1 MNGQTVSLTVYITQQ
16 PISLDSI
23 VKLTGITCLDLSL
36 FLPGPTVTQI
46 MADHGARVIKIESLG
61 EGEPNRHIGQR
72 RGEETVY
79 FACTHRGKESLA
91 LNLKDPRGLEIFMQ
105 LARNADVVVE
115 SFRPGVVKRLGVDY
129 QAVRAVKPD
138 IVYASISA
146 YGQSGPLVADPAH
159 DLAVEAMCGL
169 LSTNVDADDKPVIP
183 GMPAGDML
191 AATLTLSGIL
201 MALYRRSETGQ
212 GDYLDVAMM
221 DSILAC
227 MPNSMGAVFADKV
240 PPVPKH
246 ERIWGGNAL
255 YRIYETSDGGHVALG
270 GSEIKFAR
278 NLLTALGREDLIP
291 LCELPPGTGQLPV
304 VDFLTETFRSRTRAE
319 WEAFFAD
326 LDVCFA
332 PVNDLRTG
340 LDLPQTRHREMCIED
355 ETGKEHL
362 GTPLKFSAEPAE
374 LNLRAP
380 VHGEHTAAIL
390 AELGY
395 SEESATELI
404 DGGVVAN

>member
-1 MNGQTVSLTVYITQQ
+1 MK
-16 PISLDSI
+16 LD
-23 VKLTGITCLDLSL
+23 GITCLDLSL
-36 FLPGPTVTQI
+36 FLPGPTTTQI
-46 MADHGARVIKIESLG
+46 MADHGARIIKIESLG
-61 EGEPNRHIGQR
+61 EGEPNRHIGQTR
-72 RGEETVY
+72 DGESVY
-79 FACTHRGKESLA
+79 FACTHRGKESLT
-91 LNLKDPRGLEIFMQ
+91 LNLKEPAGLDIFMS
-105 LARNADVVVE
+105 LARSADVIVE

-129 QAVRAVKPD
+129 ESVRAVKPD

-169 LSTNVDADDKPVIP
+169 LSNNVDAADKPVIP
-183 GMPAGDML
+183 GIPAGDML

-201 MALYRRSETGQ
+201 MALLRRQQTGE

-221 DSILAC
+221 DSILAS
-227 MPNSMGAVFADKV
+227 MPNSMGAVFADKR
-240 PPVPKH
+240 PPVPKD

-255 YRIYETSDGGHVALG
+255 YRIYETADGEHIALG

-278 NLLTALGREDLIP
+278 NLLTNLERVDLIP
-291 LCELPPGTGQLPV
+291 LCELPPGPGQLPV
-304 VDFLTETFRSRTRAE
+304 VEFLTETFSSRTKAE
-319 WEAFFAD
+319 WIDFFTG

-355 ETGKEHL
+355 ADGREHL
-362 GTPLKFSAEPAE
+362 GTPLKFSAEPAN

-380 VHGEHTAAIL
+380 GHGEQTDSIL
-390 AELGY
+390 TELGFDR
-395 SEESATELI
+395 AVI
-404 DGGVVAN
+404 DGFRRDGVVSSPLP